1 MLTEQQIESAGLNEW
16 QELDLVESDNGDGV
30 IFYYK
35 VKQRNSDF
43 VLVIA
48 SNQYSDP
55 KNNHVA
61 IYKFVTSLDQVY
73 KIVDALQ
80 NFVDVL
86 K

>member
-1 MLTEQQIESAGLNEW
+1 MLTEQQIEAHGLNEW

-48 SNQYSDP
+48 SNQYSNP
-55 KNNHVA
+55 KTNHVA